1 MGKVKL
7 IDEFEFISEK
17 PLKASSNI
25 DLSFGHK
32 EIVSVLKRIV
42 KKTPESFT
50 IGLYGDWGSG
60 KSTIAVSLKDELRSD
75 GIPLVIFDV
84 WKHEGDSLRR
94 TFLSLL
100 VNDLK
105 KDYENNVFK
114 SDFELS
120 DRNNNS
126 QTINEEVQKLS
137 WNKIA
142 PHFYALLIISFGLLI
157 PFFLFWLIFDKI
169 TGWLSLSETIGQLI
183 VSGFSLISFS
193 LFFKYL
199 NQFIDVKKITTSI
212 DKFKDPHEFE
222 EEFKRIL
229 KDGLNVSKIVIVFD
243 NLDRVN
249 GDKALEIM
257 STIKTFLD
265 PIDRT
270 ILNRDVTF
278 IIPCDEKAIKR
289 HLKKSLN
296 YSDDDDIEYERYS
309 SEYLRKF
316 FNSIIW
322 IPEFYTNELEKLA
335 SKSLKETKIKEL
347 DNDDIAALIVLVFD
361 KNPRQIIQYVNILTS
376 NYLLIKERNIEGID
390 LNSDISQYAKY
401 LLLIQT
407 FPDMMNYLKANSI
420 YDLNEVIKL
429 DIEEQKKLKNY
440 DDFIKFLDLTNHI
453 KIDSLDVFFKLR
465 KSEFDVDFGNSDK
478 LIRLIQNQ
486 EINNVIGFILAD
498 ESGELN
504 LFKVN
509 NNDDINYIKDLNIA
523 VKKTA
528 FNSIIKQK
536 LSKINNQIL
545 IAKFIDGL
553 LSLMKYKDVDLDI
566 NTYRTLNDKF
576 KKGIESMYFI
586 NPDNL
591 LTQVIDKISDNTLKN
606 HFLKLMKDK
615 WVFYINSFYND
626 QDDTSYLP
634 SGYND
639 RLWDVFIDK
648 NNYFLESDF
657 KIVRE
662 TIALKLSSDIDF
674 VERISESTE
683 TRKKLS
689 SSKCL
694 FELLRKA
701 NFFRNDNVFPSKI
714 QFNDE
719 LLIISKVSKVVSKYE
734 DRFFDKTLNEE
745 VYRFLNFNLESINN
759 LNKDIGDENLLIDS
773 LFELFSKKVIQKN
786 NFEVQLQQSLYTIIH
801 MNFIDSNYK
810 YSNHFF
816 KFYYTYF
823 IEIKDDVNKNIEIT
837 NFICDFFDSNIKAD
851 FLTEVIETAT
861 TLNKI
866 FGVQEFESVFFKN
879 SINQFDFL
887 ETFYQYFTNERKQ
900 DIIESWVNS
909 DPKVLNEFLN
919 KIDYT
924 TPNPVKFADSILILT
939 KNKEDYIFNEIRYN
953 ILFKLRDLN
962 NYDFIN
968 YSEQII
974 SLIISN
980 NVSQQELGL
989 RELIKNKKYINEYHL
1004 KDNCENVLKNTYLDS
1019 LDSYCHNVK
1028 NIYKT
1033 EFGGKKKFINEIWN
1047 DREGFKDVLVD
1058 YFFNYVD
1065 EELFVIFSSSFFKLN
1080 FIEFGKMLIN
1090 KYSGY
1095 SMVNKNIFNKFKPIL
1110 KSIISSKYKKEFAE
1124 ELSLLIEKY
1133 DAEVSENVDEIIIE
1147 AKQLLN

>member
-60 KSTIAVSLKDELRSD
+60 KSTIAVSLKEELKSD
-75 GIPLVIFDV
+75 KIPLVIFDV

-105 KDYENNVFK
+105 RDYGNDIFK
-114 SDFELS
+114 SRFELS
-120 DRNNNS
+120 DRNKNS
-126 QTINEEVQKLS
+126 QVINEDKQYFNWK
-137 WNKIA
+137 KIKN
-142 PHFYALLIISFGLLI
+142 HSLILFGFSSVVLA
-157 PFFLFWLIFDKI
+157 PFFFTWLIFDFKL
-169 TGWLSLSETIGQLI
+169 GWLDLSKPIGQFI
-183 VSGFSLISFS
+183 VSGLSILSYT
-193 LFFKYL
+193 LYFKYMA
-199 NQFIDVKKITTSI
+199 QFLDIKKVTTNV
-212 DKFKDPHEFE
+212 DRFKDPHEFE

-229 KDGLNVSKIVIVFD
+229 KDGLCVSKIIIVFD

-270 ILNRDVTF
+270 ILNKDVTF
-278 IIPCDEKAIKR
+278 IIPCDEKAVKR

-296 YSDDDDIEYERYS
+296 YSDDNDIEYERYS

-322 IPEFYTNELEKLA
+322 IPEFYSNELEKLA

-376 NYLLIKERNIEGID
+376 NYLLIKERNIEGLD

-407 FPDMMNYLKANSI
+407 FPDIMNYLKTNSI

-478 LIRLIQNQ
+478 LIRLIQTQ

-553 LSLMKYKDVDLDI
+553 LSLMKYKDVELDI
-566 NTYRTLNDKF
+566 NTYRTLNNKF

-591 LTQVIDKISDNTLKN
+591 LTQVIDKISDNNLKN

-615 WVFYINSFYND
+615 WIFYINSFYND
-626 QDDTSYLP
+626 QDDTNYLP

-639 RLWDVFIDK
+639 RLWDIFINK
-648 NNYFLESDF
+648 NSYFLESDF
-657 KIVRE
+657 IIVKE
-662 TIALKLSSDIDF
+662 TIAVKLASDIDF
-674 VERISESTE
+674 IERISSNKDV
-683 TRKKLS
+683 RKKLS
-689 SSKCL
+689 SSKSL
-694 FELLRKA
+694 IELLRTA
-701 NFFRNDNVFPSKI
+701 NFFNEDNVFESKI
-714 QFNDE
+714 QNDE
-719 LLIISKVSKVVSKYE
+719 EILIISRIANVVSKYE
-734 DRFFDKTLNEE
+734 DIFFNKLLNDSI
-745 VYRFLNFNLESINN
+745 YRFLNYNLDSVNN
-759 LNKDIGDENLLIDS
+759 LN
-773 LFELFSKKVIQKN
+773 
-786 NFEVQLQQSLYTIIH
+786 
-801 MNFIDSNYK
+801 
-810 YSNHFF
+810 
-816 KFYYTYF
+816 
-823 IEIKDDVNKNIEIT
+823 
-837 NFICDFFDSNIKAD
+837 
-851 FLTEVIETAT
+851 
-861 TLNKI
+861 
-866 FGVQEFESVFFKN
+866 
-879 SINQFDFL
+879 
-887 ETFYQYFTNERKQ
+887 
-900 DIIESWVNS
+900 
-909 DPKVLNEFLN
+909 
-919 KIDYT
+919 
-924 TPNPVKFADSILILT
+924 
-939 KNKEDYIFNEIRYN
+939 
-953 ILFKLRDLN
+953 
-962 NYDFIN
+962 
-968 YSEQII
+968 
-974 SLIISN
+974 
-980 NVSQQELGL
+980 
-989 RELIKNKKYINEYHL
+989 
-1004 KDNCENVLKNTYLDS
+1004 
-1019 LDSYCHNVK
+1019 
-1028 NIYKT
+1028 
-1033 EFGGKKKFINEIWN
+1033 
-1047 DREGFKDVLVD
+1047 
-1058 YFFNYVD
+1058 
-1065 EELFVIFSSSFFKLN
+1065 
-1080 FIEFGKMLIN
+1080 
-1090 KYSGY
+1090 
-1095 SMVNKNIFNKFKPIL
+1095 
-1110 KSIISSKYKKEFAE
+1110 
-1124 ELSLLIEKY
+1124 
-1133 DAEVSENVDEIIIE
+1133 
-1147 AKQLLN
+1147 